1 MNYSSLVINNLMLR
15 PTMQRHQRGHKRESS
30 VGSQDLREKVAESCL
45 KISHWE
51 LRLRLWLAVFDK
63 AVHLVA
69 MGHKSDRA
77 RKDLWFT
84 MLNTGQTKNDQTEE
98 LINREEFLKLAVLAD
113 CPIVSK
119 KRVSRQLWSEKQE
132 AKPR

>member
-1 MNYSSLVINNLMLR
+1 
-15 PTMQRHQRGHKRESS
+15 MQTHQRGHKKGSS
-30 VGSQDLREKVAESCL
+30 VGSQDLQEKVAESCL
-45 KISHWE
+45 QISHWE

-69 MGHKSDRA
+69 MGQQGSDRA

-84 MLNTGQTKNDQTEE
+84 MLNTGQTEDDQTEE

-113 CPIVSK
+113 CPIVTK

-132 AKPR
+132 ARPR